1 MWISYFKAAV
11 SHVMFVLCCNVKPI
25 KSRLM
30 RLVGHLASMREI
42 RNAFSMLIGNLNVT
56 DIVIDERIILKRN
69 F

>member
-1 MWISYFKAAV
+1 
-11 SHVMFVLCCNVKPI
+11 
-25 KSRLM
+25 M